1 MKYRLKIYLDTS
13 VISALFDE
21 KNPERKTLTELFF
34 SEIKNYDVYVSSIT
48 IAEVNNTPDEELKQK
63 MKKKLEPFS
72 VLTISEEVEDLTKKI
87 LEMNAIQESYSEDAY
102 HVAVAIINNVDF
114 LLSWNFRHI
123 VRKKTKDII
132 KMIITINNLRQVEI
146 ITPAELL

>member
-1 MKYRLKIYLDTS
+1 MKYRLKLYLDTS

-21 KNPERKTLTELFF
+21 RNPERKALTELFF
-34 SEIKNYDVYVSSIT
+34 SEIENYDVYISSIT
-48 IAEVNNTPDEELKQK
+48 IAEVNNTPDEELRKK
-63 MKKKLEPFS
+63 MKKKLAPFS
-72 VLTISEEVEDLTKKI
+72 VFTISEEVEDLTKKI

-146 ITPAELL
+146 ITPAELI

>member
-1 MKYRLKIYLDTS
+1 MDCRQTLELARNIIVQNYSNLTREIILD
-13 VISALFDE
+13 
-21 KNPERKTLTELFF
+21 KER
-34 SEIKNYDVYVSSIT
+34 
-48 IAEVNNTPDEELKQK
+48 P
-63 MKKKLEPFS
+63 
-72 VLTISEEVEDLTKKI
+72 
-87 LEMNAIQESYSEDAY
+87 YSEDAY

>member
-1 MKYRLKIYLDTS
+1 MK
-13 VISALFDE
+13 
-21 KNPERKTLTELFF
+21 
-34 SEIKNYDVYVSSIT
+34 
-48 IAEVNNTPDEELKQK
+48 
-63 MKKKLEPFS
+63 
-72 VLTISEEVEDLTKKI
+72 
-87 LEMNAIQESYSEDAY
+87 AIQESYSEDAY
-102 HVAVAIINNVDF
+102 HIAVAIINNVDF

>member
-1 MKYRLKIYLDTS
+1 
-13 VISALFDE
+13 
-21 KNPERKTLTELFF
+21 
-34 SEIKNYDVYVSSIT
+34 
-48 IAEVNNTPDEELKQK
+48 
-63 MKKKLEPFS
+63 
-72 VLTISEEVEDLTKKI
+72 
-87 LEMNAIQESYSEDAY
+87 MNAIQESYSEDAY
-102 HVAVAIINNVDF
+102 HIAVAIINNVDF